1 MPANSIF
8 RIYLLIFV
16 VLSGCKSW
24 PSASIFEKEDEF
36 SDLRSYEDDFGS
48 RIEVFLEVAKTEL
61 RENFEGKK
69 FLMIR
74 ENQPRHALHPRK
86 DLFLRE
92 LINKA
97 HKEEKITEKQKT
109 DYLDECDELYELW
122 EKHWRKADQ
131 KAKQLGFSR

>member
-61 RENFEGKK
+61 RENFEG
-69 FLMIR
+69 R
-74 ENQPRHALHPRK
+74 EIPYDQRKSAQACSSSTKGSLSARINQQS
-86 DLFLRE
+86 
-92 LINKA
+92 
-97 HKEEKITEKQKT
+97 T
-109 DYLDECDELYELW
+109 
-122 EKHWRKADQ
+122 
-131 KAKQLGFSR
+131 